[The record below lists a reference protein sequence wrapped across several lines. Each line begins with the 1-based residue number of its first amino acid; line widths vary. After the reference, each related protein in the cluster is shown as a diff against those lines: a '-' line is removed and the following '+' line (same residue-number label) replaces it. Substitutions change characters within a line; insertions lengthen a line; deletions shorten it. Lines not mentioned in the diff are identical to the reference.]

1 VSVHG
6 NWQRLLAPERVALVG
21 ASETKP
27 AQRIAYENIVRHNF
41 SGELLLVNPGHTEL
55 FGRQCIA
62 SLEDA
67 APVDVAMILVDR
79 DKVLTAVESSIAAA
93 AGAIIV
99 VSGGFRETRDPHWQ
113 AVEEKMANLA
123 ASHDVP
129 LIGPNCTGV
138 TSMATNAMMS
148 IAPYPWPILKGST
161 FLVMQSG
168 GQLAASSRYL
178 GYLGGGLR
186 ASISLGNAASVDFA
200 DVLEHLSHDPFTQ
213 EVVLLIEEIPD
224 WHRFHDAACVLV
236 EQGKWLGAVVV
247 GRSAIGREAAAT
259 HTGSIAGDHRIMTSA
274 LAQCGIHVGRS
285 LGTVITAAALQSRLG
300 PTAVRGV
307 GILGISGSSAG
318 LAADLSY
325 FQETHLPKV
334 NDLARSELEAVA
346 PGIGISNPL
355 DIAGAP
361 FMDPALLR
369 SIGTAFM
376 SDRGFDVNVYLPSHG
391 IPDDGTSEHL
401 AVLRELLEASTDVQ
415 KPLIVSQLMP
425 VAIAEEIRH
434 WMLTYPMV
442 AFVPNLEL
450 ALESMR
456 VWADDPLSV
465 LNVSYPTFVN
475 DRKGSESPIE
485 VTVQP
490 YGEHELKQRLALH
503 ALTVPR
509 SSFISDRNKTE
520 AAIADLEE
528 TFHFPIVIKGVA
540 RTVIHKAKRGLVAL
554 DVRHP
559 HMAIE
564 IIDDMW
570 QRVPELD
577 GILLEEYA
585 PAGIDILA
593 SVSRDQL
600 GIVVALAEGGEAAY
614 GERAVAWFAISPS
627 TDEVGRG
634 ALHLLSELAPQIAAP
649 ATSTVVALIVAL
661 TSMFEDLELSQL
673 EVNPF
678 RLYPDSRG
686 VVLDIVALKR

>member
-1 VSVHG
+1 M
-6 NWQRLLAPERVALVG
+6 
-21 ASETKP
+21 
-27 AQRIAYENIVRHNF
+27 AYENIVRHNF
-41 SGELLLVNPGHTEL
+41 SGELLLVNPGHTQL

-67 APVDVAMILVDR
+67 APVDVAMILLDR
-79 DKVLTAVESSIAAA
+79 DKVLTAVESAIAAG

-138 TSMATNAMMS
+138 TTMATNAMMS
-148 IAPYPWPILKGST
+148 IAPHPWPILKGST

-200 DVLEHLSHDPFTQ
+200 DVLEYLSHDPLTQ

-224 WHRFHDAACVLV
+224 WRRFHDAACLLV

-259 HTGSIAGDHRIMTSA
+259 HTGSIAGDHRILTSA
-274 LAQCGIHVGRS
+274 LAQCGIRVGRS
-285 LGTVITAAALQSRLG
+285 LSTVVTAAALQSRFG
-300 PTAVRGV
+300 ATEVRGV
-307 GILGISGSSAG
+307 GILGLSGSSAG
-318 LAADLSY
+318 LVADLS
-325 FQETHLPKV
+325 FFHETHLPKV
-334 NDLARSELEAVA
+334 NDLARRELDAA
-346 PGIGISNPL
+346 SPGIGISNPL

-369 SIGTAFM
+369 RICTAFM
-376 SDRGFDVNVYLPSHG
+376 RDRGFDVNVYLPSHG

-401 AVLRELLEASTDVQ
+401 GVLREVLEASTDVQ

-425 VAIAEEIRH
+425 VPIAEGIRN
-434 WMLTYPMV
+434 WMLTYPMA
-442 AFVPNLEL
+442 AFVPNVET

-456 VWADDPLSV
+456 VWTDEPLS
-465 LNVSYPTFVN
+465 LLKVSYPTFVN
-475 DRKGSESPIE
+475 DSNSSESPID
-485 VTVQP
+485 VTEQP

-509 SSFISDRNKTE
+509 SVFVKDRTKTE
-520 AAIADLEE
+520 AVIADLEQ
-528 TFHFPIVIKGVA
+528 TLDFPIVIKGVA
-540 RTVIHKAKRGLVAL
+540 RTVLHKAKRGLVAL
-554 DVRHP
+554 DVRQP
-559 HMAIE
+559 HVAVE
-564 IIDDMW
+564 IIKDMW
-570 QRVPELD
+570 HRVPGLD
-577 GILLEEYA
+577 GILLEEYV

-593 SVSRDQL
+593 SVSRDRL

-614 GERAVAWFAISPS
+614 GERAVAWFGINPS

-634 ALHLLSELAPQIAAP
+634 ALHLLSELSPQIAVP
-649 ATSTVVALIVAL
+649 AIPTVVALIMAL
-661 TSMFEDLELSQL
+661 TSIFEDLELSQI

-686 VVLDIVALKR
+686 VVLDIVALKV